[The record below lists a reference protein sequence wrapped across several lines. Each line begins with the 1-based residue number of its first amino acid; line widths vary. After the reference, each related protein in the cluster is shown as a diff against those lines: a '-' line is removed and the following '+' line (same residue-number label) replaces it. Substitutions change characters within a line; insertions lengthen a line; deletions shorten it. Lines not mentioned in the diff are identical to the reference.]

1 MSSPTIIRREE
12 IAPLSDGGGLIKEV
26 MTEGSGDVPASGFEI
41 TAHYTGRLL
50 DGSVFD
56 SSVNRGVP
64 FKFTLGTGGVIKGWD
79 QGFATMKKGERAF
92 LECGPSYA
100 YGERGSPPKIP
111 ANATLRFE
119 VELLGF
125 GPKKKE
131 AFEMTSLE
139 KIAAG
144 EIAKATGN
152 RALTSGDLDGAIEE
166 YEEGWTLVEWETP
179 EVGDAGAPLRALKTA
194 LRSNAAM
201 AYLKLKVCTV
211 YSSAPIYP

>member
-1 MSSPTIIRREE
+1 MSTPSIIRTEE

-26 MTEGSGDVPASGFEI
+26 IAEGEGDFPTAGFEV

-50 DGSVFD
+50 DGTIFD
-56 SSVNRGVP
+56 SSVTRGVP
-64 FKFTLGTGGVIKGWD
+64 FKFSLGQSQVIKGWD
-79 QGFATMKKGERAF
+79 SGFATMRKGERAF
-92 LECGPSYA
+92 LACGPSYA

-131 AFEMTSLE
+131 AFEMTSEE

-144 EIAKATGN
+144 EAAKADGN
-152 RALTSGDLDGAIEE
+152 RALTSGDLDSAIEA
-166 YEEGWTLVEWETP
+166 YEEGWTSVEWETP
-179 EVGDAGAPLRALKTA
+179 EEGEAGAPLRALKTA

-201 AYLKLKVCTV
+201 VYLKLKVCTI
-211 YSSAPIYP
+211 AAL